1 MKKLVAQLNDGSYI
15 NIPADRMELEENC
28 IIVSNAGEMIAVLD
42 VSVVLFAY
50 LSEKAVTK

>member
-15 NIPADRMELEENC
+15 NIPADRMVLEENC

-50 LSEKAVTK
+50 LSEKVVTK